1 MIDIEVLMVLLEE
14 MLSLV
19 TAFALVFSGV
29 LTLVEFVA
37 IFEI

>member
-1 MIDIEVLMVLLEE
+1 MIGIEVLMVL
-14 MLSLV
+14 
-19 TAFALVFSGV
+19 FALVFSGV